1 MNKVINEKLIKRNKT
16 IGNVLS
22 ISGFAILIGGLILN
36 MNPTPTKTLVS
47 FGALIVGF
55 IVAQNSTTYVTRFGR
70 SPRFDEIIADNLSKL
85 NNQYTFYVYNGPVPM
100 LLVGPSGLWIPIP
113 TIAAGEISYDNKWRQ
128 RGGSAFM
135 KIFGQESIGK
145 PELEIINQEKL
156 IIDFLKKHVN
166 EEQIPP
172 TNFVLVSMN
181 PKAVIGDV
189 ENAPVPIVD
198 ISSLRRFIRKNDR
211 KEELKISETLIE
223 KINETLSEF

>member
-55 IVAQNSTTYVTRFGR
+55 IVAQISTTYVTRFGR

-156 IIDFLKKHVN
+156 IIDFLKTR
-166 EEQIPP
+166 Q
-172 TNFVLVSMN
+172 
-181 PKAVIGDV
+181 
-189 ENAPVPIVD
+189 
-198 ISSLRRFIRKNDR
+198 
-211 KEELKISETLIE
+211 
-223 KINETLSEF
+223 

>member
-55 IVAQNSTTYVTRFGR
+55 IVAQISTTYVTRFGR
-70 SPRFDEIIADNLSKL
+70 SPRFDEIIADSLSKL
-85 NNQYTFYVYNGPVPM
+85 NNQYTFYIYNGPVPM
-100 LLVGPSGLWIPIP
+100 LLVGPGGLWIPIP

-145 PELEIINQEKL
+145 PELEIVNQEKQ
-156 IIDFLKKHVN
+156 IIDFLKKHVS
-166 EEQIPP
+166 EDQIPP

-189 ENAPVPIVD
+189 ENAPVPIVG
-198 ISSLRRFIRKNDR
+198 IGSLRRFIRKNDR
-211 KEELKISETLIE
+211 KEEFVISETLIE
-223 KINETLSEF
+223 KINAAFSEL

>member
-36 MNPTPTKTLVS
+36 KNPTPTKTLVS

-55 IVAQNSTTYVTRFGR
+55 IVAQISTTYVTRFGR

>member
-36 MNPTPTKTLVS
+36 MKPTPTKTLVS

-55 IVAQNSTTYVTRFGR
+55 IVAQISTTYVTRFGR

-211 KEELKISETLIE
+211 KEELKISETLSE
-223 KINETLSEF
+223 KINMALSEH

>member
-55 IVAQNSTTYVTRFGR
+55 IVAQISTTYVTRFGR
-70 SPRFDEIIADNLSKL
+70 SPRFDEIIADNLGKL

>member
-55 IVAQNSTTYVTRFGR
+55 IVAQISTTYVTRFGR

-156 IIDFLKKHVN
+156 IIDFLRKHVN

>member
-55 IVAQNSTTYVTRFGR
+55 IVAQISTTYVTRFGR

-100 LLVGPSGLWIPIP
+100 LLVGPSGLWIPIS

>member
-55 IVAQNSTTYVTRFGR
+55 IVAQISTTYVTRFGR
-70 SPRFDEIIADNLSKL
+70 SPRFDEIIADNLGKL

-100 LLVGPSGLWIPIP
+100 LLVGPSGLWIPIS

>member
-1 MNKVINEKLIKRNKT
+1 
-16 IGNVLS
+16 
-22 ISGFAILIGGLILN
+22 
-36 MNPTPTKTLVS
+36 
-47 FGALIVGF
+47 
-55 IVAQNSTTYVTRFGR
+55 
-70 SPRFDEIIADNLSKL
+70 
-85 NNQYTFYVYNGPVPM
+85 M

>member
-55 IVAQNSTTYVTRFGR
+55 IVAQISTTYVTRFGR

-100 LLVGPSGLWIPIP
+100 LLVGPGGLWIPIP

-135 KIFGQESIGK
+135 KMFGQESIGK
-145 PELEIINQEKL
+145 PELEIVNQEKQ
-156 IIDFLKKHVN
+156 IIDFLKKHVS
-166 EEQIPP
+166 EDDIPP

-189 ENAPVPIVD
+189 ENAPVPIVG
-198 ISSLRRFIRKNDR
+198 IGSLRRFIRKNDR
-211 KEELKISETLIE
+211 KEEFVISETLIE
-223 KINETLSEF
+223 KINAAFSEL

>member
-36 MNPTPTKTLVS
+36 MKPTPTKTLVS

-55 IVAQNSTTYVTRFGR
+55 IVAQISTTYVTRFGR

-100 LLVGPSGLWIPIP
+100 LLVGPGGLWVPIP

>member
-55 IVAQNSTTYVTRFGR
+55 IVAQISTTYVTRFGR

-181 PKAVIGDV
+181 PKAVIG
-189 ENAPVPIVD
+189 EWKTHRFQSS
-198 ISSLRRFIRKNDR
+198 ISVVYGVLSGKMTGKKSLKFQKH
-211 KEELKISETLIE
+211 
-223 KINETLSEF
+223 

>member
-55 IVAQNSTTYVTRFGR
+55 IVAQISTTYVTRFGR

-85 NNQYTFYVYNGPVPM
+85 NNQYTFYIYNGPVPM
-100 LLVGPSGLWIPIP
+100 LLVGPGGLWIPIP

-145 PELEIINQEKL
+145 PELEIVNQEKQ
-156 IIDFLKKHVN
+156 IIDFLKKHVS
-166 EEQIPP
+166 EDHIPP

-189 ENAPVPIVD
+189 ENAPVPIVG
-198 ISSLRRFIRKNDR
+198 IGSLRRFIRKNDR
-211 KEELKISETLIE
+211 KEEFVISETLIE
-223 KINETLSEF
+223 KINAAFSEL

>member
-55 IVAQNSTTYVTRFGR
+55 IVAQISTTYVTRFGR

>member
-55 IVAQNSTTYVTRFGR
+55 IVAQISTTYVTRFGR

-198 ISSLRRFIRKNDR
+198 ISSLRRFIRKNDW